1 MFASV
6 SAEVFTLRKR
16 PALWLLGGVWL
27 GLLMFFGYVLNWLS
41 YLSAEDP
48 AAGQRILADA
58 LPANLVGNAVAGY
71 ALFGGAMV
79 MILGALVAGSE
90 YGWGTL
96 KTVFIQRPGRW
107 AVHLGRV
114 GALALALLAMVLVS
128 FGLSA
133 GASAIVATAASE
145 PLDWPSAADVM
156 TGIAAGWLVL
166 GMWCSFGLLLGTLA
180 RGPALAIGLGLVWAL
195 VLENLVRGFAAL
207 LEPLAA
213 LQRVLPGAN
222 AGSLVAALGARGG
235 GGGQEGTPGVVA
247 VVDGTQAA
255 VVLAAYVIGFVLVA
269 GLLLHRRDVT

>member
-27 GLLMFFGYVLNWLS
+27 SLLVFFGYVLNWLS
-41 YLSAEDP
+41 YRSAEDP

-71 ALFGGAMV
+71 ALFGGAVV
-79 MILGALVAGSE
+79 MIVGALVAGSD

-96 KTVFIQRPGRW
+96 KTVLTQRPGRLR
-107 AVHLGRV
+107 AHVGRV
-114 GALALALLAMVLVS
+114 GALAVALLALVLVG
-128 FGLSA
+128 FALSA

-145 PLDWPSAADVM
+145 PLGWPVAADVV

-213 LQRVLPGAN
+213 VQRMLPGAN

-235 GGGQEGTPGVVA
+235 VGAEGGTPGVVA

-255 VVLAAYVIGFVLVA
+255 LVLAAYVVGFVLVA